1 MTFQPVIVGSGITGW
16 KFLQRTYEPQFDTFT
31 KSSQLSRDT
40 EYFTDT
46 IGTIETAED
55 LVKNRR
61 LLSVA
66 LGAFGLQD
74 DLDNRYFIQKI
85 LEDGTAS
92 DDALANRLADDRY
105 KRLSAAFG
113 FGPGEVKTTASYQRM
128 ATIVE
133 DFKVQSF
140 EISVGEQNDTM
151 RIALYAQRELA
162 NLAGEE
168 MSEEAKWYTL
178 MGLPPLRSMFE
189 TSLGLPS
196 SFGQIDIDRQQ
207 EVLREKTRSITGDD
221 TVAQFADTENIERL
235 TQLFLARSQIAEI
248 GTAASANANALTL
261 LQSSAYS

>member
-1 MTFQPVIVGSGITGW
+1 MSFQPVIVGSGIAGW
-16 KFLQRTYEPQFDTFT
+16 KFLQRTYEPQFDTFAN
-31 KSSQLSRDT
+31 SSQLSRDI
-40 EYFTDT
+40 EYFTET

-55 LVKNRR
+55 LIKDRR

-92 DDALANRLADDRY
+92 DDALANKLTDDRY
-105 KRLSAAFG
+105 KRLSEAFG
-113 FGPGEVKTTASYQRM
+113 FGPGELSSTTNPPKM
-128 ATIVE
+128 AKIVE

-140 EISVGEQNDTM
+140 EVSVGEQNDTM

-162 NLAGEE
+162 NLADED
-168 MSEEAKWYTL
+168 MSEEAKWFTL

-189 TSLGLPS
+189 TALGLPT
-196 SFGQIDIDRQQ
+196 SFGQIDIDQQQ

-221 TVAQFADTENIERL
+221 TVAQFANTENIDRL
-235 TQLFLARSQIAEI
+235 AQLFLARSQIAEI
-248 GTAASANANALTL
+248 GIGASSNANALTL
-261 LQSSAYS
+261 LQSAAYS

>member
-1 MTFQPVIVGSGITGW
+1 MSFQPVIVGSGIAGW
-16 KFLQRTYEPQFDTFT
+16 KFLQRTYEPQFDTFAN
-31 KSSQLSRDT
+31 SSQLSRDI
-40 EYFTDT
+40 EYFAETV
-46 IGTIETAED
+46 GTVETAED

-74 DLDNRYFIQKI
+74 DLNNRYFVQKI

-92 DDALANRLADDRY
+92 DDALANKLTDDRY

-113 FGPGEVKTTASYQRM
+113 FGPGESKSTANPQKM
-128 ATIVE
+128 AKIIE

-140 EISVGEQNDTM
+140 EVSIGEQSDTM

-162 NLAGEE
+162 SLANDD

-189 TSLGLPS
+189 TALGLPA
-196 SFGQIDIDRQQ
+196 SFGQIDIDQQ
-207 EVLREKTRSITGDD
+207 HEVLREKTQSITGGD
-221 TVAQFADTENIERL
+221 TVAQFANAENIERL

-248 GTAASANANALTL
+248 GIGASSNANALTL
-261 LQSSAYS
+261 LQSAVY